1 MTSLPPN
8 GGANGRWPGL
18 HIIFA
23 GMEIALVSLI
33 VHYLRRARNIDE
45 VATRGNR
52 SNTHSL
58 RRVLATIDCAN
69 FLDCLIF
76 VVTARRH
83 ISFVLCEDH
92 DQRRCNFVYDVV
104 TAVWQ
109 AK

>member
-1 MTSLPPN
+1 MTSLPSN
-8 GGANGRWPGL
+8 GDVNGRL
-18 HIIFA
+18 RSSYIMFA

-33 VHYLRRARNIDE
+33 VHDLRRARNIDE
-45 VATRGNR
+45 VAARGNR

-92 DQRRCNFVYDVV
+92 DQGRRSLV
-104 TAVWQ
+104 
-109 AK
+109 

>member
-33 VHYLRRARNIDE
+33 VHDPRRARNIDE
-45 VATRGNR
+45 VATWGTR
-52 SNTHSL
+52 SNTQSL
-58 RRVLATIDCAN
+58 TRVLATIDCAN

-92 DQRRCNFVYDVV
+92 DQGRRSLV
-104 TAVWQ
+104 
-109 AK
+109 